1 MATIDRCFNIAE
13 LRKAAKKKLPA
24 PIFHYVDG
32 GSDDEW
38 TLRRNTDA
46 FEQWE
51 VVPSML
57 TGATDIDL
65 STRVFG
71 QDVSLPFF
79 ISPTGMSR
87 LFHHHKEL
95 GVVRA
100 ASKANTYYGL
110 SAMGSSTIEEVAA
123 AASGPKFFQVYV
135 FRDRGLTQSFV
146 DRCKEAQYD
155 ALCVTVDTAIAGNR
169 ERDIVTG
176 MTIPPSFTA
185 RSLLNF
191 AGKWSWLAGLSQNRD
206 FTLANL
212 SENIDPRKTG
222 ALSIF
227 DYVNQQFDPSIS
239 WTDISWLRGC
249 WDGPLVI
256 KGILSAEDAKQA
268 RSMGATAIMISNHGG
283 RQLDSAPAPI
293 DCIPAIRS
301 AIGDDLELIVDGGI
315 RRGSHI
321 VKALALG
328 ASACSIGRPY
338 LYGLAAGGE
347 AGVTKAI
354 ELLAEETRRCMLLAG
369 YDSVQSLRG
378 NSPVRRVGFCD
389 DISVASHR

>member
-1 MATIDRCFNIAE
+1 MVNVKRCFNISE
-13 LRKAAKKKLPA
+13 LRKAAKKRLPS
-24 PIFHYVDG
+24 PIFHYIDG
-32 GSDDEW
+32 GADDEW

-57 TGATDIDL
+57 TGVTDVDL
-65 STRVFG
+65 STQLFG
-71 QDVSLPFF
+71 QDLALPFI

-95 GVVRA
+95 GVARA

-110 SAMGSSTIEEVAA
+110 SSMGSSTIEDVAA
-123 AASGPKFFQVYV
+123 AAPGPKFFQIYI
-135 FRDRGLTQSFV
+135 FRDRGLTRRFV
-146 DRCKEAQYD
+146 ERCIEAKYD
-155 ALCVTVDTAIAGNR
+155 ALCVTVDTAVAGNR

-176 MTIPPSFTA
+176 MTIPPSLTT

-191 AGKWSWLAGLSQNRD
+191 AGKWSWLAGLRHNQD

-212 SENIDPRKTG
+212 DENIDPLKSG

-227 DYVNQQFDPSIS
+227 EYVNQQFDPSIS
-239 WTDISWLRGC
+239 WADIGWLREH
-249 WDGPLVI
+249 WEGPLII
-256 KGILSAEDAKQA
+256 KGILSPEDARQA
-268 RSMGATAIMISNHGG
+268 KALGATAIMISNHGG

-293 DCIPAIRS
+293 DCIPGIRD
-301 AIGDDLELIVDGGI
+301 AIGTDLELVVDGGI

-347 AGVTKAI
+347 AGVTQAI
-354 ELLAEETRRCMLLAG
+354 SILEAETRRFMLLAG
-369 YDSVQSLRG
+369 FDSVESLRS
-378 NSPVRRVGFCD
+378 NAAIRRVGFVNKLSD
-389 DISVASHR
+389 A

>member
-185 RSLLNF
+185 RSMLNF

>member
-1 MATIDRCFNIAE
+1 MAAIERCFNVAE
-13 LRKAAKKKLPA
+13 LRKAAKKKLPS
-24 PIFHYVDG
+24 PIFHYIDG
-32 GSDDEW
+32 GADDEW
-38 TLRRNTDA
+38 TLHRNTDA

-51 VVPSML
+51 IIPSML
-57 TGATDIDL
+57 TGVTEIDL
-65 STRVFG
+65 STRLFG
-71 QDVSLPFF
+71 RDLALPFI

-87 LFHHHKEL
+87 LFHHQKEL

-100 ASKANTYYGL
+100 AGKAETYYGL
-110 SAMGSSTIEEVAA
+110 SSMASSTIEEVAA
-123 AASGPKFFQVYV
+123 ASPGPKFFQVYV

-146 DRCKEAQYD
+146 DRCIEAQYD
-155 ALCVTVDTAIAGNR
+155 ALCVTVDTAVAGNR

-176 MTIPPSFTA
+176 MTIPPSFTL
-185 RSLLNF
+185 RSILNL
-191 AGKWSWLAGLSQNRD
+191 AGKWSWLAGLIDNQD

-212 SENIDPRKTG
+212 TENIDPRKSG

-227 DYVNQQFDPSIS
+227 EYVNQQFDPSIS
-239 WTDISWLRGC
+239 WADISWLREH

-256 KGILSAEDAKQA
+256 KGILTAEDAKQA
-268 RSMGATAIMISNHGG
+268 RAAGATAIMVSNHGG

-293 DCIPAIRS
+293 DCIPAMRD
-301 AIGDDLELIVDGGI
+301 AIGDDLELVVDGGI

-338 LYGLAAGGE
+338 LYGLAVGGE

-354 ELLAEETRRCMLLAG
+354 EILEAETRRAMLLAG
-369 YDSVQSLRG
+369 FESTQSLRSA
-378 NSPVRRVGFCD
+378 SPVRPVGL
-389 DISVASHR
+389 VNHLPVK